1 MINISVNFT
10 ALPFQLI
17 LLDTQR
23 QKQHNTVCAI
33 LGLCTAQRQA

>member
-1 MINISVNFT
+1 MTNIRVNFT

-23 QKQHNTVCAI
+23 QKQHTMVHAI
-33 LGLCTAQRQA
+33 LGLCTAQR

>member
-23 QKQHNTVCAI
+23 QKQHNTVCAM
-33 LGLCTAQRQA
+33 GLCTAQRQA